1 MNHMT
6 IDRRNFLAATAT
18 LPFVS
23 RFAFARAASAPDA
36 RFVFILLRG
45 ALDGLGKGNVRAA
58 QRE

>member
-45 ALDGLGKGNVRAA
+45 ALDGLGGSAA
-58 QRE
+58 LW